1 MKGMRNIW
9 GILLLL
15 IALTATAQE
24 EVQRQGCRRGAP
36 RTYQG
41 PMLRSSQTR
50 EPGGDF
56 YLGERHQLTVL
67 VSFGDLS
74 FEGDETATMEKWSK
88 IMNGK
93 GFQEEPYIGS
103 VHDYFYDQSY
113 EKFDLTFDLQYVQL
127 TGKASRYAS
136 NDYDDENSQYLVN
149 DIMDILLGR
158 DINWSLYDWN
168 GDGYVNQLLII
179 YAGIGMNDGGGSN
192 SIWSHQWWLSDHK
205 NLSTEDEYDYC
216 EPRSV
221 SYGGKTYLIDC
232 YCAAPE
238 KGKRY
243 ATFGTICHEY
253 THCFGFPDFYFS
265 STSYVKDWDLMDYG
279 NYNGGGYLPCGYSA
293 HERWLMGWLTLE
305 ELTEAKTVSDM
316 PALCDESEAYLI
328 RNDGYE
334 NEYYIIENRQQKKWD
349 AKLPGSGVVIFHIDY
364 DPSVWVSTDVSPN
377 HNAYTDKFGVYIP
390 SSRMYTIFPANGNT
404 STIFADRWAFPYL
417 DNNELTNTSNPS
429 STLFHEN
436 SDGELLMS
444 KSLTDIA
451 VTDGLASFVF
461 GENSVHFAELLNK
474 ATFFHS
480 TKSFRLPEGVTA
492 SVVTGVTEDG
502 KLICEKIV
510 DETLR
515 NSVLPAN
522 TAAILTREDSS
533 LPSTVSLTEVAEGE
547 EYAGDNLLHG
557 SDEDCMTDIYGADYL
572 FYKLALGHSGTSKAD
587 VYSWYWGAENGAAFA
602 IEGHK
607 AWLSLPLS
615 NAPSRLGMVDGEQ
628 YSTAIREIVNGKTGT
643 GYYDLKGH
651 RVLNPKKGIYVH
663 NGKLIVI
670 R

>member
-15 IALTATAQE
+15 ITLTATAQE

-67 VSFGDLS
+67 VSFGDRS
-74 FEGDETATMEKWSK
+74 FEGDETETMEKWSG
-88 IMNGK
+88 IMNTVDY
-93 GFQEEPYIGS
+93 QEDPYQGS
-103 VHDYFYDQSY
+103 VHDYFYAQSY
-113 EKFDLTFDLQYVQL
+113 GKFDLTFDLQYVQL
-127 TGKASRYAS
+127 TGNVSRYAS
-136 NDYDDENSQYLVN
+136 TSSNDENSQYLVN
-149 DIMDILLGR
+149 DIMDVLLER
-158 DINWSLYDWN
+158 DIDWSLYDWN

-179 YAGIGMNDGGGSN
+179 FAGMGMNDGGGSN
-192 SIWSHQWWLSDHK
+192 SIWAHQWWLSDHRDQ
-205 NLSTEDEYDYC
+205 STEDSDDYC

-221 SYGGKTYLIDC
+221 IYGDNTYLVDC
-232 YCAAPE
+232 YCAVPE
-238 KGKRY
+238 IGKRY

-253 THCFGFPDFYFS
+253 SHCFGFPDFYFS

-293 HERWLMGWLTLE
+293 HERWLMGWLTFE
-305 ELTEAKTVSDM
+305 ELTAATTVSDM
-316 PALCDESEAYLI
+316 PALSDEAKAYLI

-334 NEYYIIENRQQKKWD
+334 NEYYVIENRQQKGWD
-349 AKLPGSGVVIFHIDY
+349 AGLPGSGVIIFHIDY
-364 DPSVWVSTDVSPN
+364 DPSVWASTDVCPN
-377 HNAYTDKFGVYIP
+377 HYAYT
-390 SSRMYTIFPANGNT
+390 SRGLSFPESKMYTIFPANGNT
-404 STIFADRWAFPYL
+404 STAYTNRWAYPYQGN
-417 DNNELTNTSNPS
+417 DELTNTSNPS

-451 VTDGLASFVF
+451 VNDGLASFVF

-587 VYSWYWGAENGAAFA
+587 VYSWYWGAENGGAFA

-615 NAPSRLGMVDGEQ
+615 NAPSRLEMVDGEQ

-663 NGKLIVI
+663 NGKLIII